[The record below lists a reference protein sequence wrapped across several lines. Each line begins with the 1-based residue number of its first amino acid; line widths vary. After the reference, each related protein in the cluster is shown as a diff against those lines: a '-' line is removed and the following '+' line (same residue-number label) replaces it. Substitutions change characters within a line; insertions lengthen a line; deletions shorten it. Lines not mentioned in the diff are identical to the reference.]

1 MTVRGYMRIS
11 TMNVEQKFDRQEE
24 RLAERCEVM
33 YADRMSGSK
42 RNRPE
47 LDRMLEELEQGDT
60 VLILSIDRLSRS
72 TKDLLDIVDVIR
84 SKGATLKSLQ
94 DTWLDTTSDNPMSD
108 FLLTVMGALAEVE
121 RKNTVK
127 RVKEG
132 MATAKRKGV
141 KFGRPE
147 VSNNKVELALELYDK
162 GEHTVNMITDIAG
175 ISKATLYRK
184 IKERDVELREQKEAV
199 VNG

>member
-184 IKERDVELREQKEAV
+184 IKERDVELREQREAV